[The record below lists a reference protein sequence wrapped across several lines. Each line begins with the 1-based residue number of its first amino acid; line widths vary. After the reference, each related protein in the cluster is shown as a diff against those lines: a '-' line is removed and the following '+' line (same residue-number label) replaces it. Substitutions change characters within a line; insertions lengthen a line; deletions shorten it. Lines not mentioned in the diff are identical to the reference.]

1 MHWPTLTA
9 RDTALAAQFEVAARN
24 TSPRGATHM
33 GDRILTVADTSA
45 GQVTAVLRTTGSTD
59 ADVLFAATTEFG
71 RPFRNQKLFGFMVIA
86 VGAALAF
93 TVGMLVASVPLAIA
107 GVWFWHKG
115 NRNTAVIESAYTSY
129 MASLTDAAGPAKAA
143 AAPLNGIANAG

>member
-1 MHWPTLTA
+1 
-9 RDTALAAQFEVAARN
+9 
-24 TSPRGATHM
+24 M
-33 GDRILTVADTSA
+33 GDRIFTVADTSA
-45 GQVTAVLRTTGSTD
+45 DEVTADLRTTGSTD

-71 RPFRNQKLFGFMVIA
+71 RPFRNQKLYGFIAIA

-93 TVGMLVASVPLAIA
+93 TVVMVLAGVPLAIA

-129 MASLTDAAGPAKAA
+129 MESLTHVAGAAKPA
-143 AAPLNGIANAG
+143 AAPLNGTAKTG